1 MSIIGNTI
9 SFAGIP
15 SINAVS
21 IYPSNPINRANGS
34 KKFAIYVRILI
45 SPMFIFANNH
55 ITRPA
60 GAATATALP
69 STNKVLSNID
79 LISTCPICGFLYGGS
94 SNTNDEL
101 VPFNIVFDRIL
112 ETSNV
117 INIPSKITPNTVIVA
132 IMEEPMSDDSTLFPL
147 ITAPA
152 IKMLAIVIKN
162 GNLPLQGINAFVSI
176 AISFSL
182 GESIILQP
190 VTPAALHPNPMHIV
204 RACLP

>member
-1 MSIIGNTI
+1 M
-9 SFAGIP
+9 
-15 SINAVS
+15 
-21 IYPSNPINRANGS
+21 
-34 KKFAIYVRILI
+34 
-45 SPMFIFANNH
+45 SPMFMFANNH

-94 SNTNDEL
+94 SNTKDEL
-101 VPFNIVFDRIL
+101 VPFNIVFDKIL
-112 ETSNV
+112 ETSKV
-117 INIPSKITPNTVIVA
+117 INMPSKITPNTVIVA
-132 IMEEPMSDDSTLFPL
+132 IKVEPKPAELLIAKFSATSVPTSPACSTLFPL

-152 IKMLAIVIKN
+152 IKILAIVIKK

-204 RACLP
+204 SACLP